1 MKGKLIDMIGK
12 MSSAGMTREQI
23 LKMKQSTASGD
34 DAEVART
41 GAVAG
46 KPSEKDINV
55 WQCTVCGNTVD
66 AYRAQADASKVCE
79 RCGSPMQLLDVAQ
92 TSLPTEK

>member
-12 MSSAGMTREQI
+12 MSCVGMTRNQI
-23 LKMKQSTASGD
+23 LKMRQETASGD
-34 DAEVART
+34 DAEVAMT
-41 GAVAG
+41 GAVVG
-46 KPSEKDINV
+46 KPSETDVHV

-66 AYRAQADASKVCE
+66 AYKAQAAASKMCE
-79 RCGSPMQLLDVAQ
+79 RCGGPMQLLGIAE